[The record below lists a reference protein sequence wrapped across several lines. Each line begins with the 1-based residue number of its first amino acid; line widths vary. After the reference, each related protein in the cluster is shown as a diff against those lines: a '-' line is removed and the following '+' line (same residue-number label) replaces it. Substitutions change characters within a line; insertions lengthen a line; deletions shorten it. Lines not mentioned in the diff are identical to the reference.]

1 MKKQIIAV
9 SAVVLAIILLVTSY
23 FVFFRKSD
31 DTDFDEFYRLSD
43 EVKAAIGEIGED
55 TEIELRGYS
64 ESDAGWQDIYKS
76 ASCFASAS
84 KKVKVKT
91 ASGAGD
97 VRIGSDGG
105 EVVIAYGDFF
115 ETLYDGTRYAFNGE
129 PLIANAI
136 LKCNAKP
143 ELAVEARAYSGYDID
158 GDIVTAS
165 GAPFVFKSL
174 DRSEISLITVNN
186 ENGKYSVYQ
195 NDGSFYFSGSAA
207 VAMNSETFSLI
218 TTNMRYPVS
227 VGKMKLPEGRSWKDY
242 GLESEADAAASYTIM
257 SEKDSS
263 GRYFLH
269 TVYIGGLSGT
279 KSYYYARYIG
289 GLFADNGGESEM
301 VVNLSKDII
310 YYISASVVTGSLMQP
325 ETAMM
330 DPTLIKTVSS
340 ANDIYY
346 IDDIRIDI
354 PAAGI
359 NAHIRNMSAFI
370 AASNLSAND
379 NSALSKLMSD
389 KVYAED
395 YSKYA
400 DGWTN
405 HADIFGGFSSSDG
418 GATYIEAVLA
428 RNAADGKY
436 SVSVGLLRDEAAGA
450 YLPRELYFTVSDDGV
465 NYKQIGETL
474 SPAQEDKTIKRYT
487 LEFESENAVKYIR
500 VCFDVPQVKYSYVV
514 MDEIHVT
521 AGGIDAQPSD
531 SLSGVWRLVN
541 PQSLIPEGRNFAY
554 LDMTNFGNFV
564 QSIASLK
571 GDSVVACGI
580 GKDGDAKELNTE
592 LLAKYGLDNPAKHF
606 SFVYKG
612 EITVDLYVSEKNENG
627 NYYVYNTYYGV
638 YDGKDMLITPDII
651 CEISPSTAAWLDW
664 DMTEYIAHP
673 ILSIYLVEISEMT
686 FEFGGNKYDFRMGL
700 DSDGSL
706 ASVRHGGKEYDV
718 LSFKYLFQDVLS
730 VYLEDKYTPGEGEL
744 GEEYLRIEIKA
755 KTRDISLVFYRVSA
769 SKCYFTVDGS
779 GGYYTTVE
787 SVNTVRDDVLKYLD
801 GQTITRR

>member
-31 DTDFDEFYRLSD
+31 ESDFDEFYRLSD
-43 EVKAAIGEIGED
+43 EVKSAMGELGAD

-64 ESDAGWQDIYKS
+64 ESDPGWQDIYKS
-76 ASCFASAS
+76 ALCFAEAS
-84 KKVKVKT
+84 RKIDVKT
-91 ASGAGD
+91 SSGSGD
-97 VRIGSDGG
+97 VRISSGSE
-105 EVVIAYGDFF
+105 EVVIAYNDFF
-115 ETLYDGTRYAFNGE
+115 KTLYDGTRYAFNGE

-136 LKCNAKP
+136 LKCSGG
-143 ELAVEARAYSGYDID
+143 EEIAVEARAYSGYDTD
-158 GDIVTAS
+158 GDTVTSA

-174 DRSEISLITVNN
+174 DRSEISLLTVTN
-186 ENGKYSVYQ
+186 EAGKYSIYQ
-195 NDGSFYFSGSAA
+195 NEGSFYFSSSAA
-207 VAMNSETFSLI
+207 AAMNSETFSLV
-218 TTNMRYPVS
+218 TTNMRYPVA
-227 VGKMKLPEGRSWKDY
+227 VGKMKLPEGRSWKEY
-242 GLESEADAAASYTIM
+242 GLDNASDALASYTIM
-257 SEKDSS
+257 SEKDES
-263 GRYFLH
+263 GRYYLH
-269 TVYIGGLSGT
+269 TVYVGGLSGT

-289 GLFADNGGESEM
+289 GLFVDNGKESEM

-310 YYISASVVTGSLMQP
+310 YYLSASVVTGSIMLP

-330 DPTLIKTVSS
+330 DATLVKTVSS

-354 PAAGI
+354 PADGI

-379 NSALSKLMSD
+379 NSSLSKLLSD
-389 KVYAED
+389 KVYADD
-395 YSKYA
+395 YSQYS

-405 HADIFGGFSSSDG
+405 HTDVFGGFSSSDG
-418 GATYIEAVLA
+418 NTTYIEAVLA
-428 RNAADGKY
+428 RNASDGKY

-450 YLPRELYFTVSDDGV
+450 YLPKELYFTMSDDGV
-465 NYKQIGETL
+465 NYKPIGETFKP
-474 SPAQEDKTIKRYT
+474 SQDDKTLKRYT
-487 LEFESENAVKYIR
+487 LEFESEAPAKFIR
-500 VCFDVPQVKYSYVV
+500 ICFDVPQIKYSYVV
-514 MDEIHVT
+514 MDEIHLT

-541 PQSLIPEGRNFAY
+541 PQSLIPEGRNFSY

-571 GDSVVACGI
+571 GDSVVAAGI

-592 LLAKYGLDNPAKHF
+592 LLAKYGLDNPAKHI

-612 EITVDLYVSEKNENG
+612 EVTVDIYVSAKNENG
-627 NYYVYNTYYGV
+627 SYYVYSTYYGE
-638 YDGKDMLITPDII
+638 YDGKDMLITPDVI
-651 CEISPSTAAWLDW
+651 CEISPDTASWLEW
-664 DMTEYIAHP
+664 DITEYIAHP
-673 ILSIYLVEISEMT
+673 ILSIYLVEISDMS
-686 FEFGGNKYDFRMGL
+686 FEFGGNKYDFCMGL
-700 DSDGSL
+700 DSDGNL
-706 ASVRHGGKEYDV
+706 ASVRYNGKEYDV

-730 VYLEDKYTPGEGEL
+730 VYLADKYTPGEDEL
-744 GEEYLRIEIKA
+744 GEEYLRIEIHA
-755 KTRDISLVFYRVSA
+755 KSRDISLVFYRVSA
-769 SKCYFTVDGS
+769 SKCYFTVDGT

-801 GQTITRR
+801 GQTISRR